1 MSMNI
6 AALRGRLVMK
16 TELARTDSGKTFTT
30 GRIAVPRN
38 FTNKDG
44 ERPTDFFRFVLWG
57 KQAQNFVELVD
68 QGDRIG
74 LDGHLQSSSYE
85 KDGYTHFVTD
95 IYVDHFDLIET
106 RQDKEILRHQLA
118 ENELVSDGNDE
129 VVVTDDD
136 LPF

>member
-16 TELARTDSGKTFTT
+16 TVLDHTASGKAFTT
-30 GRIAVPRN
+30 GRIAVSRN

-85 KDGYTHFVTD
+85 KDGHTHFVTD
-95 IYVDHFDLIET
+95 FYVDHFDLIET
-106 RQDKEILRHQLA
+106 RQDKEILRQHLA
-118 ENELVSDGNDE
+118 EDNLVSDGKDE
-129 VVVTDDD
+129 VVVSDDD